1 MAKKGKSA
9 HTGRRR
15 SEFLWGWLFILPT
28 IIGLIILN
36 IIPIFQTV
44 YQSFFK
50 TGDFGKGN
58 IFIGFENY
66 TKVFGDAEIWQALL
80 NTFKYAIIEVPFSI
94 ILALVLAVLL
104 NRKMKGR
111 SVYRTII
118 FLPMVAAPAAVAMV
132 WRWLLNTRYGLVNIV
147 LGDLGLPTPSW
158 ISDPKFIMI
167 SLIIV
172 EVWSGIGYNTII
184 LLAAIQGISAEMYES
199 ADLDGASGF
208 QKFWKI
214 TLPLVSPS
222 MFFLLTMGLMK
233 AMRAFDMI
241 YMFIGKDAWSTGGPL
256 LEAVRTMVYGIYF
269 NGFTRMDM
277 GMASAESVVL
287 FIMIMIVTGIQF
299 KLQDK
304 WVNYD

>member
-1 MAKKGKSA
+1 MGEICEEHIETFEEILKSLKEKTMVPA
-9 HTGRRR
+9 L
-15 SEFLWGWLFILPT
+15 EILPEKQT
-28 IIGLIILN
+28 DEV
-36 IIPIFQTV
+36 FQKETFQWLRDHRIKVWCNSLSLAKRLV
-44 YQSFFK
+44 Y
-50 TGDFGKGN
+50 GAGYD
-58 IFIGFENY
+58 
-66 TKVFGDAEIWQALL
+66 DL
-80 NTFKYAIIEVPFSI
+80 
-94 ILALVLAVLL
+94 
-104 NRKMKGR
+104 
-111 SVYRTII
+111 
-118 FLPMVAAPAAVAMV
+118 
-132 WRWLLNTRYGLVNIV
+132 NIV
-147 LGDLGLPTPSW
+147 LGALGLPTPSW
-158 ISDPKFIMI
+158 ISDPNFIMI

-172 EVWSGIGYNTII
+172 GVWSGIGYNTII
-184 LLAAIQGISAEMYES
+184 LLAAIQGISQEMYES
-199 ADLDGASGF
+199 ADLDGASEF

-222 MFFLLTMGLMK
+222 MFFLLTMGIMK

-287 FIMIMIVTGIQF
+287 FVMILIVTAIQF

>member
-1 MAKKGKSA
+1 MGVCFHCAHVHWNSDIWIISNRVFICSFSDRLESAVRIWRICRAEEFCYCFYIKDDSCGNTEYSGLCGSICADYTASFRVFASLLSKKLKGK
-9 HTGRRR
+9 RFFRIVY
-15 SEFLWGWLFILPT
+15 FLP
-28 IIGLIILN
+28 N
-36 IIPIFQTV
+36 II
-44 YQSFFK
+44 
-50 TGDFGKGN
+50 
-58 IFIGFENY
+58 
-66 TKVFGDAEIWQALL
+66 
-80 NTFKYAIIEVPFSI
+80 
-94 ILALVLAVLL
+94 
-104 NRKMKGR
+104 M
-111 SVYRTII
+111 
-118 FLPMVAAPAAVAMV
+118 PAAVAMV

>member
-1 MAKKGKSA
+1 MPITLLLSVFFASLLSKKLKGK
-9 HTGRRR
+9 RFFRIVY
-15 SEFLWGWLFILPT
+15 FLP
-28 IIGLIILN
+28 N
-36 IIPIFQTV
+36 II
-44 YQSFFK
+44 
-50 TGDFGKGN
+50 
-58 IFIGFENY
+58 
-66 TKVFGDAEIWQALL
+66 
-80 NTFKYAIIEVPFSI
+80 
-94 ILALVLAVLL
+94 
-104 NRKMKGR
+104 M
-111 SVYRTII
+111 
-118 FLPMVAAPAAVAMV
+118 PAAVAMV

>member
-1 MAKKGKSA
+1 MKKLSRTKIRKEWIWAYVFIAPMFIGTLIFGLFPIVYSFVLSVTDWNLPSGFGGFVGLKNFATVFTSKTTLAEIRNTLVYAGVSVPITLLLSVFFASLLSKKLKGK
-9 HTGRRR
+9 RFFRIVY
-15 SEFLWGWLFILPT
+15 FLP
-28 IIGLIILN
+28 N
-36 IIPIFQTV
+36 II
-44 YQSFFK
+44 
-50 TGDFGKGN
+50 
-58 IFIGFENY
+58 
-66 TKVFGDAEIWQALL
+66 
-80 NTFKYAIIEVPFSI
+80 
-94 ILALVLAVLL
+94 
-104 NRKMKGR
+104 M
-111 SVYRTII
+111 
-118 FLPMVAAPAAVAMV
+118 PAAVAMV